1 MGLDVVKAAHDTI
14 SRADKIKDR
23 LCEDAELRFDEKHRE
38 NGAVELYVYDR
49 DDNFL
54 GMILVPEHHASLCE
68 YYFRPGVGIKIVN
81 LTIQEAPNR
90 SE

>member
-1 MGLDVVKAAHDTI
+1 MAKANNDTI
-14 SRADKIKDR
+14 KRADKIKAR

-38 NGAVELYVYDR
+38 NGSVELYVYDLE
-49 DDNFL
+49 DNFL

-81 LTIQEAPNR
+81 LTIQEAPSR